1 LIYVAGRRTAAAAP
15 PRATMATVERPTEP
29 LDDELRER
37 IADALRGLKYG
48 VIEIQVHD
56 ARVVRI
62 TRTEKIMLGTPGPRS
77 K

>member
-1 LIYVAGRRTAAAAP
+1 MLDAALRRPRPLRAMAP
-15 PRATMATVERPTEP
+15 VDRSPPSIP
-29 LDDELRER
+29 NDLRDR
-37 IADALRGLKYG
+37 IADALRGLRFG

-62 TRTEKIMLGTPGPRS
+62 TRSEKLLLEAPLERS

>member
-1 LIYVAGRRTAAAAP
+1 MAA
-15 PRATMATVERPTEP
+15 TERPNEP
-29 LDDELRER
+29 LDDELRAR
-37 IADALRGLKYG
+37 IADALRGLRFG

-62 TRTEKIMLGTPGPRS
+62 TRTEKIMLGTPGERS

>member
-1 LIYVAGRRTAAAAP
+1 
-15 PRATMATVERPTEP
+15 MASVDRIPDP
-29 LDDELRER
+29 IADDLRER
-37 IADALRGLKYG
+37 IADALRGLRFG

-62 TRTEKIMLGTPGPRS
+62 TRSEKILLEAPLERS